1 MFHDE
6 NHPPIDFASL
16 PRIHVK
22 RHFKRQ
28 SPLTIVDLNRLVR
41 VVKPLSERFP
51 SCRKNPGRY
60 EGPAQDSNEQLLS
73 HDSNEQLLSHDSNE
87 QLLSHDSN
95 EQLLSHDSNEQLLS
109 HPSLCVTL
117 AVVND
122 EVCRVQVKE
131 AWRENGDVWHN
142 EKFDISRKI
151 LVGKQAVG
159 NLRNVIVG
167 SRSQRYGSDSTNVV
181 RLEELTSVE

>member
-28 SPLTIVDLNRLVR
+28 SPLTIEDLNRLVR
-41 VVKPLSERFP
+41 VVKPLSEPFP

-60 EGPAQDSNEQLLS
+60 EGPAQ
-73 HDSNEQLLSHDSNE
+73 DSNE

-159 NLRNVIVG
+159 N
-167 SRSQRYGSDSTNVV
+167 
-181 RLEELTSVE
+181 